1 MTAER
6 ISCIV
11 RDSAGKTE
19 LQYTTGSEPSA
30 RRMFV
35 PSLTVAF
42 FSTMIMETIT
52 SIFLLDV
59 TASFFGT
66 TNPVSIATTGQ
77 LVTLSGI
84 VSIFFGVLLSVLTV
98 KYDHKKLLL
107 GGVLGITLG
116 TVGCFLAPNF
126 MYLQVFYSMEGIG
139 TIIVNTM
146 AFALIGEFLV
156 LNKRPKATG
165 WVIAGASIAGI
176 ASAIVVNFFFS
187 GVEGWRSFLLW
198 FALPVSLIA
207 LAATFFG
214 VPSAPQKP
222 SVTTGERSYLSSFKQ
237 VFLQKSGAACL
248 AGNLL
253 RQTAV
258 GYVVIYSATFFRTQ
272 FGLSVSDAAL
282 FVLGITTVFTIGSVI
297 GGHLVNRIGR
307 KRQLVAVLI
316 IAAPFLLVVPFMPIL
331 WIAVALHYVFYF
343 IFSLSN
349 SPNISLTLEQA
360 PESRG
365 TMMSMSTIFITIG
378 FLVAAGVGGAAL
390 VLAGWTGMILV
401 FVALELIS
409 AAIFSFLTKDPCRT
423 QSKRWLQS
431 GNHARV

>member
-1 MTAER
+1 
-6 ISCIV
+6 
-11 RDSAGKTE
+11 
-19 LQYTTGSEPSA
+19 
-30 RRMFV
+30 
-35 PSLTVAF
+35 
-42 FSTMIMETIT
+42 METTT

-66 TNPVSIATTGQ
+66 PNPVSIATTGQ
-77 LVTLSGI
+77 LVTLSSI
-84 VSIFFGVLLSVLTV
+84 VSIFFGVLLGVLTV
-98 KYDHKKLLL
+98 KYNHRRLLL

-116 TVGCFLAPNF
+116 AVGCLLAPNF
-126 MYLQVFYSMEGIG
+126 MFFQIFYSVEGIG

-156 LNKRPKATG
+156 LNKRPKAIG

-176 ASAIVVNFFFS
+176 ASAIMVNFFFS

-207 LAATFFG
+207 LTATFFG

-222 SVTTGERSYLSSFKQ
+222 IVTAGERYYLNSFKQ
-237 VFLQKSGAACL
+237 VFLRKSAPACL
-248 AGNLL
+248 VGNLL
-253 RQTAV
+253 RQTAI

-282 FVLGITTVFTIGSVI
+282 FVLGITILFTIGSVA

-307 KRQLVAVLI
+307 KRQLVTVLI
-316 IAAPFLLVVPFMPIL
+316 IAAPFLLVAPFTRVL

-349 SPNISLTLEQA
+349 SPNVSLTLEQV

-365 TMMSMSTIFITIG
+365 TMMSMSTIFITLG
-378 FLVAAGVGGAAL
+378 FLMAAVVGGVAL
-390 VLAGWTGMILV
+390 VLAGWTGVLLTFAV
-401 FVALELIS
+401 LCLAAAAVVA
-409 AAIFSFLTKDPCRT
+409 FLTIDPCKPPKDQ
-423 QSKRWLQS
+423 QS
-431 GNHARV
+431 APM